1 MVERPIKKS
10 ERLANEAANGG
21 EELIREAAGDSEQVG
36 SRPSRSPRPVS
47 KSNRD
52 RDNNRDTER
61 GNDRGNDRDKRRGKG
76 GRKGGKSEDI
86 KPPVNLA
93 LMRGPKPTQPK
104 PPVVEEVPEVAEDV
118 NDEAT
123 EADTESPSEGEAIE
137 ATSSDDAA
145 EPSS

>member
-1 MVERPIKKS
+1 
-10 ERLANEAANGG
+10 
-21 EELIREAAGDSEQVG
+21 
-36 SRPSRSPRPVS
+36 
-47 KSNRD
+47 
-52 RDNNRDTER
+52 
-61 GNDRGNDRDKRRGKG
+61 
-76 GRKGGKSEDI
+76 
-86 KPPVNLA
+86 
-93 LMRGPKPTQPK
+93 MRGPKPTQPK